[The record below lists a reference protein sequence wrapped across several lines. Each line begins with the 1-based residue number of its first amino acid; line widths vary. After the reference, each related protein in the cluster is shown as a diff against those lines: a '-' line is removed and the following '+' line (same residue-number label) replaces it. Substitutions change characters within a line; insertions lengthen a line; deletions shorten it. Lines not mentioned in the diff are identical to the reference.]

1 MTTLITAEEQ
11 EAIELVL
18 QALDAIRNGKT
29 PTKKSLAALSNHTM
43 ACTVF
48 LASYSDRILHNQ
60 ALNSNKALRKAALVS
75 QAVETWVVG
84 SGCEANA

>member
-1 MTTLITAEEQ
+1 MTSATTRPFKTLSPDSVFNFLDNMTTLITAEEQ

-48 LASYSDRILHNQ
+48 LASYSGPKQ
-60 ALNSNKALRKAALVS
+60 
-75 QAVETWVVG
+75 Q
-84 SGCEANA
+84 